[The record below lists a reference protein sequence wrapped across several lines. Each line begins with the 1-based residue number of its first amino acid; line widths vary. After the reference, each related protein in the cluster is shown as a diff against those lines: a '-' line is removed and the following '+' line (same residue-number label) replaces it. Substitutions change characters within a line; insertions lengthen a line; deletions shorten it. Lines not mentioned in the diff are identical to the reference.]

1 MVIKRAI
8 GRGDEVSGGQVGVM
22 DIMTS
27 GGASL
32 QSQSPLQ
39 RTLDHSK
46 FKQPDTDRVAVD
58 GFCLVM
64 VTGILV
70 DVGAPLL
77 PPHCAHILPII
88 CGLHREESEWL

>member
-32 QSQSPLQ
+32 QSQSTLQ
-39 RTLDHSK
+39 RTLDHSN
-46 FKQPDTDRVAVD
+46 FKQPDYRAAAAIDEVGLA
-58 GFCLVM
+58 M

-77 PPHCAHILPII
+77 PPHRAHILPII
-88 CGLHREESEWL
+88 CGLHRGGK

>member
-32 QSQSPLQ
+32 QSQSPLH

-46 FKQPDTDRVAVD
+46 FKQPDTEFAVD
-58 GFCLVM
+58 EVGLVMVM

-77 PPHCAHILPII
+77 PPHRAHILPII
-88 CGLHREESEWL
+88 CGLHRGGK

>member
-1 MVIKRAI
+1 M
-8 GRGDEVSGGQVGVM
+8 
-22 DIMTS
+22 
-27 GGASL
+27 
-32 QSQSPLQ
+32 QSAESITFATNTGP
-39 RTLDHSK
+39 
-46 FKQPDTDRVAVD
+46 FKIQTARYRVAVD

-77 PPHCAHILPII
+77 PPHRAHILPII

>member
-46 FKQPDTDRVAVD
+46 FKQPDTEFAVD
-58 GFCLVM
+58 EVGLVMAM

-70 DVGAPLL
+70 DVGAPSL
-77 PPHCAHILPII
+77 PPHRAHILPII
-88 CGLHREESEWL
+88 CGLHRGGK